1 MNKRVV
7 ITDVNVISAVGNTL
21 DEISHSFRNG
31 LFPDIRDHT
40 IPVDNFEVRDFTGR
54 NKDIKYLSRG
64 NRFGAACALA
74 AAGKLSE
81 RDRSEAGLFLGAGPN
96 FDLGQ
101 AGSGALW
108 ILNFLPNSAA
118 SFVTKAAGIHG
129 ESATLGS
136 ACAASLQAIGLA
148 YEKVA
153 RGSLD
158 FALAGGG
165 DSRLSADGLKAY
177 RDCHALF
184 SRETAGDLDP
194 NAHYAPFS
202 AGRYGF
208 IPGEGGACFLL
219 ESLESALERKAHIYA
234 ELAGA
239 GASCDGFNM
248 TAPRPDGAYA
258 KAAILKALGTAGLAP
273 GDIDMVSAHGTG
285 TELNDQ
291 AEYRALADI
300 FPASTRIISLKSWI
314 GHLASA
320 CGAVEL
326 ALCLALLRDGLVP
339 AIRNLSG
346 RNRMPEAKP
355 LNLAMAPA
363 EAEIRNILVENFG
376 FGGQNYAL
384 VVRKL

>member
-31 LFPDIRDHT
+31 LFPAITEHA
-40 IPVDNFEVRDFTGR
+40 IPVENFDLRKSAGR

-64 NRFGAACALA
+64 NQFAAACALA
-74 AAGKLSE
+74 AAGKLSVK
-81 RDRSEAGLFLGAGPN
+81 DRGEAGLFLGAGPN
-96 FDLGQ
+96 LDFAQ
-101 AGSGALW
+101 ADGKALW
-108 ILNFLPNSAA
+108 LLNFLPNSAA

-153 RGSLD
+153 GGGLN

-165 DSRLSADGLKAY
+165 DSRLSAGGLKAY
-177 RDCHALF
+177 RDCRALF
-184 SRETAGDLDP
+184 SVESAGDLDP
-194 NAHYAPFS
+194 GAHYTPFS
-202 AGRYGF
+202 SRRYGF

-234 ELAGA
+234 EITGV

-248 TAPRPDGAYA
+248 TAPHPEGVYA
-258 KAAILKALGTAGLAP
+258 KTAVLKALDMAGLAP
-273 GDIDMVSAHGTG
+273 GEIDVVSSHGTG

-300 FPASTRIISLKSWI
+300 FPASPYIISLKSWI

-326 ALCLALLRDGLVP
+326 ALCLSILKDSIVP
-339 AIRNLSG
+339 PIRNLSG
-346 RNRMPEAKP
+346 RNRMPCAKP
-355 LNLAMAPA
+355 LNFATSSVTA
-363 EAEIRNILVENFG
+363 EVGSILIENFG

-384 VVRKL
+384 VIRKW

>member
-1 MNKRVV
+1 MKRRVV
-7 ITDVNVISAVGNTL
+7 ITDVDVISAAGNTL
-21 DEISHSFRNG
+21 DGITDSFRKG
-31 LFPDIRDHT
+31 RFPAIRERAV
-40 IPVDNFEVRDFTGR
+40 PVEDFDLRDYAGR

-64 NRFGAACALA
+64 NQFAAACALA
-74 AAGKLSE
+74 AAGKLAAKY
-81 RDRSEAGLFLGAGPN
+81 RNEAGLFLGAGPN
-96 FDLGQ
+96 FDFAQ
-101 AGSGALW
+101 ADGNALW

-118 SFVTKAAGIHG
+118 SFVSKTAGIHG

-153 RGSLD
+153 GGGLD

-165 DSRLSADGLKAY
+165 DSRLSAGGLKAY
-177 RDCHALF
+177 RDCRALF
-184 SRETAGDLDP
+184 SAESAGDLDP
-194 NAHYAPFS
+194 DAHYAPFS

-234 ELAGA
+234 EITGV

-248 TAPRPDGAYA
+248 TAPHPEGAYA
-258 KAAILKALGTAGLAP
+258 GTAVLKALKMAGLDP
-273 GDIDMVSAHGTG
+273 GEIDVVSSHGTG

-291 AEYRALADI
+291 AEYRALGDI
-300 FPASTRIISLKSWI
+300 FTASTRIIALKSWI

-326 ALCLALLRDGLVP
+326 ALCLSILRDGIVP
-339 AIRNLSG
+339 PIRNLSEK
-346 RNRMPEAKP
+346 NRMPGTKP
-355 LNLAMAPA
+355 LNLATSAVTA
-363 EAEIRNILVENFG
+363 DVRNILVENFG

-384 VVRKL
+384 VVRKW